1 MTDIRT
7 ALAGNSLADGQ
18 SVQMDGGALT
28 LTRMGDKFIVREN
41 NGDQMWLFDNS
52 MNTFAA
58 LTDTDGDGDYDAEW
72 KSWGDPH
79 VVTETNISGITDAA
93 SLSDYISNTPLKTD
107 YDVQTNYTLR
117 DKESV
122 VSMVTESWNGS
133 QDVVVNDKG
142 TVAYIGNDGQMHDFS
157 FDFGTLGS
165 GTGVSFTEDATH
177 STQDLQMSGQ
187 PLTNLAWNPTTEAG
201 DDLFVIA
208 GSGQWQKMELGTH
221 IGTQGQVV
229 AGKLVAPWV
238 GEYTAQADFEDDET
252 TRALAEF
259 RTNLVR
265 GSALKLKDDEDDNDE
280 EADIKSSEIVKGAI
294 NNTIVAPVNS
304 TININL

>member
-1 MTDIRT
+1 MTDIRN

-41 NGDQMWLFDNS
+41 NGDQIWLFDNA

-58 LTDTDGDGDYDAEW
+58 LTDTDRDGDYDAEW

-79 VVTETNISGITDAA
+79 VVTETNLSGITDAA
-93 SLSDYISNTPLKTD
+93 SLSAYISNTPLRTD

-122 VSMVTESWNGS
+122 VSMVTEAFNGS

-142 TVAYIGNDGQMHDFS
+142 TVAYRGNDGQMRDFS

-165 GTGVSFTEDATH
+165 GTGVSFTDDATH
-177 STQDLQMSGQ
+177 STQALETSGQ
-187 PLTNLAWNPTTEAG
+187 PVTNLAWNPTVS
-201 DDLFVIA
+201 DNLFVVQ
-208 GSGQWQKMELGTH
+208 GSGEWQMMELGTH
-221 IGTQGQVV
+221 INTQGEVV
-229 AGKLVAPWV
+229 GGGLSSAHAGRFT
-238 GEYTAQADFEDDET
+238 EMADFQQAESD
-252 TRALAEF
+252 RIAAEF
-259 RTNLVR
+259 VNGMVLRNVLAR
-265 GSALKLKDDEDDNDE
+265 ANDDEDTDE
-280 EADIKSSEIVKGAI
+280 EQAANKSSDIVLNSINKAI
-294 NNTIVAPVNS
+294 GVSVVNP